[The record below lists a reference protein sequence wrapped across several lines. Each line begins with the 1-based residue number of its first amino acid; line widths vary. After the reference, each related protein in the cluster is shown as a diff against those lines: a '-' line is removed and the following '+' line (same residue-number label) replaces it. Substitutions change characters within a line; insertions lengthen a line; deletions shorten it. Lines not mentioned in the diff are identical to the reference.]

1 MVIILE
7 LQLIYFLSTQ
17 NGNKGIAVGLNNIQL
32 VEKGEPLGGAS
43 AAEDDFDELDTDD
56 EDFL

>member
-1 MVIILE
+1 
-7 LQLIYFLSTQ
+7 
-17 NGNKGIAVGLNNIQL
+17 
-32 VEKGEPLGGAS
+32 EPLGGAS

>member
-1 MVIILE
+1 
-7 LQLIYFLSTQ
+7 
-17 NGNKGIAVGLNNIQL
+17 
-32 VEKGEPLGGAS
+32 PLGGAS

>member
-1 MVIILE
+1 
-7 LQLIYFLSTQ
+7 
-17 NGNKGIAVGLNNIQL
+17 GNKGIAVGLNNIQL